1 MNVRNSNARLV
12 ISGQLYPLLIVTS
25 LRTGGSSD
33 WTESQM
39 QTMPRQGWRASQKLS
54 SLASAF
60 PALALFGEQA
70 PEACMADCPLL
81 PSSLSSGTPG

>member
-39 QTMPRQGWRASQKLS
+39 QTMPRQGW
-54 SLASAF
+54 
-60 PALALFGEQA
+60 
-70 PEACMADCPLL
+70 
-81 PSSLSSGTPG
+81 